1 MKTITINFTS
11 RKDKELFFKVVL
23 LSTLAI
29 GTYSNLKRFK
39 NSKSQPIKISNV
51 YNDNFGDFDRANVPN
66 RPPVIAKMI
75 SELKPSFSSAQK
87 KDVAGKIH
95 QVFKKHKIA
104 PQIVVA
110 IIDTES
116 SFVQDAV
123 STSGDLSMAQ
133 VNAEVWNKEF
143 QRMNLE
149 MIDVERLKTDE
160 VYSLEIMAQILDIL
174 KTRYEKKDRRW
185 YARYHSKTQKYKRA
199 YLAKLESRMKRL
211 EKLNLVFKAKETKPR
226 LLAQSN

>member
-1 MKTITINFTS
+1 MKTIMINFTS

-29 GTYSNLKRFK
+29 GTYSNLKRMKIK
-39 NSKSQPIKISNV
+39 NQPIKISNV
-51 YNDNFGDFDRANVPN
+51 YTDNYGDFDRAMVPN
-66 RPPVIAKMI
+66 KPPVIAKMI
-75 SELKPSFSSAQK
+75 SELKPGFSAIQK
-87 KDVAGKIH
+87 NDVAVKIH

-116 SFVQDAV
+116 SFAQDAV

-143 QRMNLE
+143 QRMNIEL
-149 MIDVERLKTDE
+149 IDVERLKIDE
-160 VYSLEIMAQILDIL
+160 VYSLEVMAQILDIL

-211 EKLNLVFKAKETKPR
+211 EKLNLAAKDITPVR
-226 LLAQSN
+226 LVAQIN

>member
-1 MKTITINFTS
+1 MKTIMINFTS
-11 RKDKELFFKVVL
+11 RKDKELFLKVVL

-29 GTYSNLKRFK
+29 GSYANLKRLK
-39 NSKSQPIKISNV
+39 IKAQPIKLDNV
-51 YNDNFGDFDRANVPN
+51 YSDNYGDFDRVEIPN
-66 RPPVIAKMI
+66 KPPVIAKMI

-116 SFVQDAV
+116 SFAQDAV
-123 STSGDLSMAQ
+123 SSSGDLSMAQ

-149 MIDVERLKTDE
+149 LIDVERLKTDE

-199 YLAKLESRMKRL
+199 YLTKLESRMKRL
-211 EKLNLVFKAKETKPR
+211 EKLNLTGKEIKPVR
-226 LLAQSN
+226 LVAQIN